1 VSVENVWETRFPTPL
16 REAAWHAFW
25 QKGLPTRRWE
35 DWKYTDLSRL
45 LNATD
50 YVAPTRLTN
59 ENMTFPPF
67 PDAYV
72 MVLENGMLNMT
83 LSQLVGLPIGVICQ
97 PLAKFIE
104 QNPTRY
110 QHYCEAID
118 PAHHPMATL
127 NHAFAEQGVV
137 IEIAQDVMLN
147 KPLHVVYV
155 TSGESAQLTTY
166 HNLVLAHPKSH
177 VVLVESAYNTSAQPQ
192 LLNTLTQVTLEQGAK
207 VEVVMQQS
215 QDDHLQHIHGLHSYG
230 QEYSCLRSFHLG
242 LGAALGRVNQHFHL
256 QAPEAC
262 CHAYG
267 AFHLAGK
274 AHLDHHIRIEHE
286 ASHTHS
292 DVHFRGLLDQKAKGV
307 FNSKAIV
314 HAGTKAVDA
323 KQYNHNLLL
332 AKTAEMNTKPEL
344 EIYTDDV
351 QCAHGATVGQ
361 LDKEVLFYLQS
372 RGVPMDLAQRML
384 METFL
389 AHAFDPVRDRPYGDW
404 LFQQLG
410 VQHDV

>member
-1 VSVENVWETRFPTPL
+1 MENIWETRFPTPL
-16 REAAWHAFW
+16 REAAWQAFW

-45 LNATD
+45 LQATD
-50 YVAPTRLTN
+50 YAASSQVTSDQLALSA
-59 ENMTFPPF
+59 F

-72 MVLENGMLNMT
+72 VVLENGVVNQA
-83 LSQLVGLPIGVICQ
+83 LSQLDGLPAGVSVQ
-97 PLAKFIE
+97 PLVHFIE
-104 QNPTRY
+104 QHPTRY
-110 QHYCEAID
+110 KQYCAAID
-118 PAHHPMATL
+118 PDHHPVAML
-127 NHAFAEQGVV
+127 IQAFAEQGVV
-137 IEIAQDVMLN
+137 IEIEQDVTVT
-147 KPLHVVYV
+147 KPIHVVYV
-155 TSGESAQLTTY
+155 TSGETQLATY
-166 HNLVLAHPKSH
+166 HNVVLAHPKSH
-177 VVLVESAYNTSAQPQ
+177 MVLIESTHNTSAQPQ
-192 LLNTLTQVTLEQGAK
+192 ILNTLTQVTLEQGAK
-207 VEVVMQQS
+207 VEVVMQQP
-215 QDDHLQHIHGLHSYG
+215 QDDDLQHIHGLHSYG

-267 AFHLAGK
+267 AFHLAGR

-286 ASHTHS
+286 ASHTQS

-314 HAGTKAVDA
+314 HAGTKVVDA

-332 AKTAEMNTKPEL
+332 AKTVEMNTKPEL

-361 LDKEVLFYLQS
+361 LDKESLFYLQS
-372 RGVPMDLAQRML
+372 RGVPMVLAQRML

-389 AHAFDPVRDRPYGDW
+389 AHAFNPVRDRPYGDW
-404 LFQQLG
+404 LLQQLG
-410 VQHDV
+410 GQHDV

>member
-1 VSVENVWETRFPTPL
+1 MSVENVWETRFPTPL
-16 REAAWHAFW
+16 RAAAWHAFW

-45 LNATD
+45 LQATE
-50 YVAPTRLTN
+50 YAAPSQVASDQLALSA
-59 ENMTFPPF
+59 F

-72 MVLENGMLNMT
+72 VALENGVVNAA
-83 LSQLVGLPIGVICQ
+83 LSQLEGLPVGVSLQ
-97 PLAKFIE
+97 PLAQFIK
-104 QNPTRY
+104 QHPTRY
-110 QHYCEAID
+110 KQYCAAID

-137 IEIAQDVMLN
+137 IEVEQDVTVN
-147 KPLHVVYV
+147 KPIHVIYV
-155 TSGESAQLTTY
+155 TSGETQVNTY
-166 HNLVLAHPKSH
+166 HNLVLAQPKSQ
-177 VVLVESAYNTSAQPQ
+177 VMVIESACNTSTQSQ

-215 QDDHLQHIHGLHSYG
+215 QDDNLQHIHGLHSYG

-286 ASHTHS
+286 ASHTQS

-361 LDKEVLFYLQS
+361 LDKEALFYLQS
-372 RGVPMDLAQRML
+372 RGVPVELAQRML

-389 AHAFDPVRDRPYGDW
+389 AHAFNPVRDRTYGDW